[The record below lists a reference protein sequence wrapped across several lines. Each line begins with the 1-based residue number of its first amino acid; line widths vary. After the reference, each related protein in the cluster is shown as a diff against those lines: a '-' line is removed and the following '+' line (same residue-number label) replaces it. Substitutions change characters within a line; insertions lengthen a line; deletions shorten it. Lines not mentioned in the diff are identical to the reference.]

1 MYKLDDLLIDE
12 LSDEQSARLVVA
24 REIELRK
31 QEHITDEDVDAA
43 IRHIY
48 GYRRRNIE
56 EWIWILRSIRHMDEA
71 AHKKYLEL
79 TIADFRVWEAVQRP
93 DAHGIVKINF
103 DIYTNELVEFLELYM
118 AELLF
123 YRFSRGLY
131 DPLIDLEAHED
142 FELLASGAHWH
153 VLRDAVTRSL
163 LRQLG
168 SSLSTYAGNMWEK
181 IEEIVKEKYNLYIHQ
196 EYGDTLSWAINYISE
211 KLDDYDR
218 QND

>member
-1 MYKLDDLLIDE
+1 MYKLDDLSIDE

-48 GYRRRNIE
+48 GYRRRNIDG
-56 EWIWILRSIRHMDEA
+56 WIWILRSIRHMDEA

-79 TIADFRVWEAVQRP
+79 TVADFRVWEAVQRP
-93 DAHGIVKINF
+93 DTHGIVKINF

-131 DPLIDLEAHED
+131 DPLTDLESHED
-142 FELLASGAHWH
+142 FELLTDGAHWH
-153 VLRDAVTRSL
+153 ILRDAEIRNL
-163 LRQLG
+163 LQKLN
-168 SSLSTYAGNMWEK
+168 SDLVTYARSMWVK
-181 IEEIVKEKYNLYIHQ
+181 IEEIIKEKYHLYVHQ
-196 EYGDTLSWAINYISE
+196 QYGDTPSWAMNYISE
-211 KLDDYDR
+211 KVDDFAGE
-218 QND
+218 ND

>member
-1 MYKLDDLLIDE
+1 MYKLDDLSIDE
-12 LSDEQSARLVVA
+12 ISDEQSARLVVA

-56 EWIWILRSIRHMDEA
+56 GWIWILRSIRAMDEA
-71 AHKKYLEL
+71 ANEKFLEL

-93 DAHGIVKINF
+93 DAHGAVKINF
-103 DIYTNELVEFLELYM
+103 DIYANELVEFLELYVT
-118 AELLF
+118 ELLF

-142 FELLASGAHWH
+142 FELLANGAHWH
-153 VLRDAVTRSL
+153 VLRDAVTRNL
-163 LRQLG
+163 LRQLN
-168 SSLSTYAGNMWEK
+168 SILATYAGNMWEK

-196 EYGDTLSWAINYISE
+196 EYGDTSSWAMNYISE

-218 QND
+218 KND